1 MENNNQSKFLGKL
14 LAAILFIVFIVL
26 IAMITLTFL
35 APKNTK
41 FEVAKTLPYPIDS
54 VWHASIDL
62 ETYRISRENITKF
75 IVKDT
80 TIPKWVEYYGNS
92 DSIEVKTTHLKPNTY
107 KYYIVFSQKYEQAI
121 GVGMY
126 LTPQGDSTHV
136 VLKGKSIYQN
146 VWGRVYYTIISPN
159 TVSDFEFYKLEC
171 VLKKKYNR

>member
-1 MENNNQSKFLGKL
+1 
-14 LAAILFIVFIVL
+14 
-26 IAMITLTFL
+26 
-35 APKNTK
+35 
-41 FEVAKTLPYPIDS
+41 
-54 VWHASIDL
+54 
-62 ETYRISRENITKF
+62 
-75 IVKDT
+75 
-80 TIPKWVEYYGNS
+80 
-92 DSIEVKTTHLKPNTY
+92 VKTTHLKPNTY